1 MEVEIPLKKRKHQK
15 KGALKQNVETSLYT
29 LYWGFEK
36 IPFTLYTYV
45 LDKILQNGNTKTDSQ
60 FQKSREEFVILCNV
74 TKKKSRKKCSNYSYR
89 DDDVTIYVNFFK
101 NLCEKWLKYVF
112 F

>member
-15 KGALKQNVETSLYT
+15 KGTLKQNVETSLYT

-45 LDKILQNGNTKTDSQ
+45 LDKILQNGYTKTDS
-60 FQKSREEFVILCNV
+60 
-74 TKKKSRKKCSNYSYR
+74 
-89 DDDVTIYVNFFK
+89 
-101 NLCEKWLKYVF
+101 
-112 F
+112 

>member
-15 KGALKQNVETSLYT
+15 KGTLKQNVETSLYT

-45 LDKILQNGNTKTDSQ
+45 LDKILQNGYTKTDSQ

-74 TKKKSRKKCSNYSYR
+74 TKKKR
-89 DDDVTIYVNFFK
+89 VEK
-101 NLCEKWLKYVF
+101 NVQIRAIGMMTSLFMSIFLKTYAKNG
-112 F
+112 